1 MEMTRKIS
9 VGGINGVRKGFKGIT
24 APTILARVVGIARVT
39 KWEDGDAGT
48 YCKFTGDFSAWNKDG
63 KGYRAPAVFLPEPA
77 QSLLATAVD
86 ADESG
91 NGVEFA
97 FDLVAVPNANSA
109 TGYSWE
115 ARPLMEMRVAD
126 PMAALLAKIN
136 VVHAAPETKP
146 DTQPETPPAD
156 DAGKGGEQ
164 EPGDAPLGSENPAPA
179 RGRGKKAA

>member
-97 FDLVAVPNANSA
+97 FDGLFVGSAPADGNACRRPDGGIAGENQRRPRSAGNEAGTA
-109 TGYSWE
+109 TGNA
-115 ARPLMEMRVAD
+115 ARRRRGEGRRAR
-126 PMAALLAKIN
+126 
-136 VVHAAPETKP
+136 T
-146 DTQPETPPAD
+146 
-156 DAGKGGEQ
+156 GGR
-164 EPGDAPLGSENPAPA
+164 SA
-179 RGRGKKAA
+179 RQ